1 MTMPGSLFER
11 SMSLE
16 PSPESDSER
25 TRVVR
30 FAPGIESPPAPCRA
44 APSPEC
50 DEECEAGPSNLQQ
63 TPSPPTRRGDS
74 RKKYT
79 SPSKESNKVTRAAR
93 RFSDDDPSSV
103 NLMLPRSPDRPVVKT
118 NGRRSDKVRGKGKER
133 ETYTEDRDE
142 DGRTSSA
149 EASYE
154 TRVRG
159 KEREL
164 KDAIEREHDGD
175 DEEER
180 RRDKERIRTLEEE
193 VKKLREEV
201 SY

>member
-1 MTMPGSLFER
+1 
-11 SMSLE
+11 
-16 PSPESDSER
+16 
-25 TRVVR
+25 
-30 FAPGIESPPAPCRA
+30 
-44 APSPEC
+44 
-50 DEECEAGPSNLQQ
+50 
-63 TPSPPTRRGDS
+63 
-74 RKKYT
+74 
-79 SPSKESNKVTRAAR
+79 
-93 RFSDDDPSSV
+93 
-103 NLMLPRSPDRPVVKT
+103 MLPRSPDRPVVKA
-118 NGRRSDKVRGKGKER
+118 NGWRFDKGKGKER
-133 ETYTEDRDE
+133 ATYPEDRDE

-149 EASYE
+149 ETSYE

-201 SY
+201 SC